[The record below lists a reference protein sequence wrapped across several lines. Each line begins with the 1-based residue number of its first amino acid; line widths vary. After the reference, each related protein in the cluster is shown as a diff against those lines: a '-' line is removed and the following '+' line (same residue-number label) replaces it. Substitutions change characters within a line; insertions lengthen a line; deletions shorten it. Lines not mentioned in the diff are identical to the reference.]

1 MERPTIGG
9 AFAAQPILDP
19 SKVKVLKVNS
29 RGISSD

>member
-1 MERPTIGG
+1 MERPTFGG
-9 AFAAQPILDP
+9 AFAGQPILDP